1 MFQRPALYAFALAL
15 ALTPGCKRSSEDRS
29 KQAFRP
35 EDCCVAAKLPTEA
48 TLAEPVPGG
57 TLRVRINTEPAHLGY
72 LIEPD
77 WWLSRIVLHN
87 VNESL
92 VRPDPRDHPRYQMI
106 PELAESWE
114 ESADHLRFTFQLRE
128 GVLWHDGQP
137 FTSRDVKFTFD
148 KLLDPAVR
156 AGALRQGFADL
167 EAVEAP
173 DEKTIVLRWKRPY
186 PWALR
191 QLGGVP
197 IYPAHAFAGLDG
209 QGFNEAPF
217 MRAPIGTGP
226 YRFEGWERG
235 VAITLSRHDGYWG
248 RPGHVDRMVFRV
260 VEEANL
266 AHLLLLRGELDV
278 DLALSPEQFLGAIHE
293 ERLLAR
299 YHRFAFFDANFSWIG
314 WNLRR
319 EPFSDPKLRRALAM
333 LFDRESVGR
342 ELLGGIALP
351 ANCVFFHQGPQCDEQ
366 THQPAFAPAK
376 AAAALE
382 TAGWRDTD
390 GDGVRDKDGLPLRF
404 AVLVP
409 AGSTLNEQMM
419 LAYQA
424 ELRGAGVAMEVE
436 RVEWAVLT
444 ERLRTHDFDACTLTW
459 FGEIEE
465 DPSQL
470 WHSSQSA
477 EGSNLVGYAS
487 PRADALVE
495 SIRAEAAPENRALL
509 FRQLN
514 ATIVEDAPYLLL
526 FHMPRRGLVHR
537 RLRGLYESPLE
548 SLQYRDLWIDPAYAD
563 R

>member
-1 MFQRPALYAFALAL
+1 MCRRPALYALALAL
-15 ALTPGCKRSSEDRS
+15 ALTQGCKRSPETQS
-29 KQAFRP
+29 KPAFEP
-35 EDCCVAAKLPTEA
+35 ESCCVAAKLPTEA
-48 TLAEPVPGG
+48 AKSEPVRGG

-114 ESADHLRFTFQLRE
+114 ESGDHLRFTFHLRE
-128 GVLWHDGQP
+128 GVRWHDGRP

-173 DEKTIVLRWKRPY
+173 DEKTIVLRWKRAY

-191 QLGGVP
+191 QLGSVP
-197 IYPAHAFAGLDG
+197 IYPSHAFEGLEG
-209 QGFNEAPF
+209 QAFNEAPY

-226 YRFEGWERG
+226 YRFESWERG
-235 VAITLSRHDGYWG
+235 SAITLARSDDYWG

-260 VEEANL
+260 VEEENL
-266 AHLLLLRGELDV
+266 AHLLLMRGEIDI
-278 DLALSPEQFLGAIHE
+278 DLALSPEQFLGAIRE
-293 ERLLAR
+293 PKLLAR

-319 EPFSDPKLRRALAM
+319 EPFTDPKLRRALAM

-342 ELLGGIALP
+342 TLLGGIALP
-351 ANCVFFHQGPQCDEQ
+351 ANCVFFHQGPQCDPE
-366 THQPAFAPAK
+366 THQPAFDPAQ

-382 TAGWRDTD
+382 AAGWRDTD
-390 GDGVRDKDGLPLRF
+390 GDGVRDKSGRPLRF

-409 AGSTLNEQMM
+409 AGSALSEQMM

-424 ELRGAGVAMEVE
+424 GLRSAGVAMDVE

-444 ERLRTHDFDACTLTW
+444 ERLRERDFDACTLTW
-459 FGEIEE
+459 FGELEE
-465 DPSQL
+465 DPTQL
-470 WHSSQSA
+470 WHSSQAA

-487 PRADALVE
+487 PRADELVE
-495 SIRAEAAPENRALL
+495 AIRAEADPEKRALL
-509 FRQLN
+509 FRRLN
-514 ATIVEDAPYLLL
+514 AAIVEDAPYLLL

-548 SLQYRDLWIDPAYAD
+548 SIQYRDLWIDPAYAD